1 MNKRELERRLAAFQI
16 YHELEKIEIS
26 EPDPIDFHVALTL
39 KPNIPI
45 SERLILRLRD
55 ALEESPRSIALL
67 RSGADAAI
75 LRFTV
80 RRSADDEKEA
90 DRVEETVSAFY
101 AEVESAKPFVGI
113 YSYRKTRLAR
123 NPSRTR

>member
-1 MNKRELERRLAAFQI
+1 MNRRELERRLAAFQI
-16 YHELEKIEIS
+16 HDELEKIEIS
-26 EPDPIDFHVALTL
+26 ERDPTDFHVALTL

-55 ALEESPRSIALL
+55 ALEESPRSLALL

-80 RRSADDEKEA
+80 RRSADDENEA
-90 DRVEETVSAFY
+90 GRVQETAPAFY
-101 AEVESAKPFVGI
+101 AEVELAKPLVGI
-113 YSYRKTRLAR
+113 YSYKKYRLAR
-123 NPSRTR
+123 TTSQTR